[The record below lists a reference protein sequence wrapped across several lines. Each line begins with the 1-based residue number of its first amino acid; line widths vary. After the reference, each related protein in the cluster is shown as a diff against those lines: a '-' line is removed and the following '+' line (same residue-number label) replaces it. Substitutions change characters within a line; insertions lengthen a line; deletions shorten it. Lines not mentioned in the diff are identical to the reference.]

1 MRCSIA
7 WLRTWL
13 RQRRKKTMTEQQ
25 PWTKPATKFV
35 RHKLDDE
42 HFRDLAI
49 CYQNLTDLC
58 ELFDQGRRFTSSLIA
73 VEIAKLVAHEGRDQS
88 PVLLRIARAQEG
100 LFD

>member
-1 MRCSIA
+1 
-7 WLRTWL
+7 
-13 RQRRKKTMTEQQ
+13 
-25 PWTKPATKFV
+25 V

-58 ELFDQGRRFTSSLIA
+58 ELFDRGRRFISALIA

-88 PVLLRIARAQEG
+88 PILLRIARAQELRFSSSPERFSIPPG
-100 LFD
+100 CVMQASITF